1 MVIIYIFPWFGGSKD
16 LQCQIGTSL
25 ADLPFLFLTLLAKGQ
40 KTCSLDAVS
49 VCKLLLVEGIESSF
63 IVPCN

>member
-25 ADLPFLFLTLLAKGQ
+25 ADLPYLFLTLLAKGQ
-40 KTCSLDAVS
+40 KTFSLDAVS
-49 VCKLLLVEGIESSF
+49 GLHL
-63 IVPCN
+63 